1 MAINLDD
8 RYPGRANGKTLS
20 YPQGSFKNRTSP
32 TAKDGTYLEQDWAN
46 DQLAFF
52 QSLIKDAG
60 MTANGLVDTVEASQY
75 FDALRDVIRR
85 GLYNSA
91 AAGGTA
97 NAITASFSPA
107 ITTLTNGMTLYVRAA
122 SANSTTTPTFQAD
135 STAAKTIVKG
145 SDEAL
150 LAGDIKGA
158 GHWLELQYDSVLD
171 KWVLQ
176 NPAVNIGTGLLGLNS
191 WFEVPLVIAGISRK
205 AIIQVGNISTSSSGA
220 ASIVFPI
227 AFPTSVLSFI
237 ALHRGT
243 DLAMSYEVFSSRS
256 LSGTAIYALNLSGV
270 PSSGWN
276 FNWIAVGY

>member
-8 RYPGRANGKTLS
+8 RYPGRTNGKTLS

-91 AAGGTA
+91 VAGGTA
-97 NAITASFSPA
+97 DTITASYSPA

-145 SDEAL
+145 SNEAL

-176 NPAVNIGTGLLGLNS
+176 NPAIGVGFTQLITSNGWQMLPTGLILQWGSASFSTTGVVNS
-191 WFEVPLVIAGISRK
+191 
-205 AIIQVGNISTSSSGA
+205 
-220 ASIVFPI
+220 FPI
-227 AFPTSVLSFI
+227 AFPNGVFGVFYGPTGPSGISTFVSSISMSVTEFN
-237 ALHRGT
+237 A
-243 DLAMSYEVFSSRS
+243 RS
-256 LSGTAIYALNLSGV
+256 NT
-270 PSSGWN
+270 SSGAYTY
-276 FNWIAVGY
+276 FAIGY